1 MKIADTNVILRYI
14 LKDHPEFS
22 PRSAELIEQNDIFL
36 PTEIV
41 CEVTYVLQ
49 KVYRMNK
56 SDIRTVLQGLS
67 DGGLIT
73 VEKPR
78 VLRKA
83 LDVYAQK
90 NLDIVD
96 AYLCAY
102 RALEDV
108 EVLTFDE
115 KLQKCLKTEA
125 VIRFERD

>member
-90 NLDIVD
+90 NFDIVD